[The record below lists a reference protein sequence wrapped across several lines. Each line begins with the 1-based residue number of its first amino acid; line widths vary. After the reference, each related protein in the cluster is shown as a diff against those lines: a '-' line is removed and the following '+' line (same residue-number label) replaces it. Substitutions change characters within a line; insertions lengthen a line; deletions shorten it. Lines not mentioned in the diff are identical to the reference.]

1 MIPLAHPSKA
11 KIARRV
17 VEILEYFA
25 EGNTGIVVADIVSAY
40 NWPQSSTS
48 ELLGAL
54 TDMGLLHRDRNS
66 RRFYPTPR
74 LAALGVA
81 GQPDYIANGRLF
93 AFMDRLAQASRQSV
107 VLLGMLGT
115 NLQIF
120 RVAPGVASNAIAM
133 SCGAVCPLSSS
144 AAGQLLLSTM
154 GEKKASEYLWRLKA
168 EAGAEQSFD
177 LTEMSKK
184 VANQGQLGHAN
195 GDAGFVHSAKVCAVL
210 VPAESESYPLAVG
223 VVYADQTKIDPEALL
238 ETLRFGVGQSIAS
251 DQDTAGASTRTLI
264 AI

>member
-25 EGNTGIVVADIVSAY
+25 EGNTGIMVADIVSAY
-40 NWPQSSTS
+40 NRPQSSTS

-54 TDMGLLHRDRNS
+54 TDMGLLYRDRNS

-74 LAALGVA
+74 LATLGIA

-107 VLLGMLGT
+107 ALFGMLGT

-120 RVAPGVASNAIAM
+120 RVSPGGSDKAIAM
-133 SCGAVCPLSSS
+133 ACGEICPLSSS
-144 AAGQLLLSTM
+144 AAGQLLLSTL
-154 GEKKASEYLWRLKA
+154 GEKRANEYLWRLKV
-168 EAGAEQSFD
+168 EAGTEKSFD
-177 LTEMSKK
+177 LDEMSKR
-184 VANQGQLGHAN
+184 VALQGQTGQAS
-195 GDAGFVHSAKVCAVL
+195 GEAGFVSSAKLCAVL
-210 VPAESESYPLAVG
+210 VPANSGNYPLAVG
-223 VVYADQTKIDPEALL
+223 VVYEERAKIDPEALL
-238 ETLRFGVGQSIAS
+238 ETLRFGVGQCISS
-251 DQDTAGASTRTLI
+251 DESTPDALSPTLV
-264 AI
+264 AV